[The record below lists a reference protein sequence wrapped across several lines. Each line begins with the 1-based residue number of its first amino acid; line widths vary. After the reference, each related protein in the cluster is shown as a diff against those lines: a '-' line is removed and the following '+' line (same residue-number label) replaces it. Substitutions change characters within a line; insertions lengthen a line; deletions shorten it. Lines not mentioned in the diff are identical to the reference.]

1 MPMKTIL
8 VDDELWTMEQFREEC
23 NELRDIDVVG
33 EFTSAETALAYARD
47 NPVDFALLD
56 IEMPGMN
63 GLELARELRALRP
76 GMVIVFVTG
85 HKQYMSDFIDMKAD
99 YYVLKPYSKADVI
112 DVLQRAKLYSA
123 RLNKRV
129 VIQTFGPFSVFVD
142 GKPLYFSS
150 AKAKELFALL
160 VQKQGRILT
169 PQEALDR
176 IWDGKEYGK
185 GSNSVYRVTLM
196 RLRDILEEAEIG
208 DILKSAARGKY
219 LDMSMY
225 KCDLTDFL
233 AGDELARQRFN
244 GEYLPEYSWGE
255 ETLAMLLRISRGET
269 FGGYDMY

>member
-1 MPMKTIL
+1 MKTML

-33 EFTSAETALAYARD
+33 EFTSAEAALAYARD

-63 GLELARELRALRP
+63 GLELARELRELRP

-129 VIQTFGPFSVFVD
+129 VIQTFGQFSVFVD

-160 VQKQGRILT
+160 VQKQGGILT
-169 PQEALDR
+169 PQEALDKV
-176 IWDGKEYGK
+176 WDGKEYGK